1 MAIYP
6 LGMGG
11 WWEWGGGRCTIRGS
25 EDLMR
30 QGQALELVTVGQ
42 YCEGEHVFCTVVR
55 FLLPLLILM
64 YVIYRLFVP
73 PGVPKPFV
81 YLHIMVG
88 VSVLAGVLAEFLPT
102 GANILSGV
110 LRLTMV
116 SLLIAALV
124 ININLGP

>member
-1 MAIYP
+1 
-6 LGMGG
+6 
-11 WWEWGGGRCTIRGS
+11 
-25 EDLMR
+25 
-30 QGQALELVTVGQ
+30 
-42 YCEGEHVFCTVVR
+42 
-55 FLLPLLILM
+55 M

-73 PGVPKPFV
+73 PGVPEPFV